1 MTTTLETFHLAGY
14 ATRITPAKAAEQL
27 AQAWQHLLT
36 HPLTVSPLDADPHL
50 YAAYTQYE
58 SDFRAPY
65 TFVLGVRVAASTPA
79 AGLELV
85 TVPTGPFEQFIAEG
99 LPQQALWRTWS
110 EVWARW
116 PAESVGRRYAVDFE
130 RYTPAALGAL
140 ATAQPTRVDVFV
152 GLR

>member
-27 AQAWQHLLT
+27 AQAWHHLLT

-50 YAAYTQYE
+50 YAAYTHYE

-65 TFVLGVRVAASTPA
+65 TFVLGVRVAPSTRV
-79 AGLELV
+79 AGLEHV
-85 TVPTGPFEQFIAEG
+85 TVPAGPFEQLVAEG
-99 LPQQALWRTWS
+99 LPQQALWTTWS
-110 EVWARW
+110 AVWERW
-116 PAESVGRRYAVDFE
+116 PAGSTGRRYAVDFE
-130 RYTPAALGAL
+130 RYTPAALTAL
-140 ATAQPTRVDVFV
+140 ATQQPTRVDVFV